1 MAQVTSIK
9 EQLQTLEKAI
19 VSARRQRKDALEE
32 CERIEKEM
40 AEFNSDKGSKLK
52 EMQQKITSLKSDIS
66 KDSSKI
72 KNMQRDV
79 QTLKMELG
87 RCQYGFFLKK
97 NVEDEGYG
105 IHCLYQPTE
114 QMDTDAAAAQAEIS
128 QLRETI
134 EEYKRECATAKN
146 DMVTLKV
153 SHYTKVMV
161 GSYDRRV

>member
-1 MAQVTSIK
+1 VAQVTSIK

-52 EMQQKITSLKSDIS
+52 EMQQKITSLKSEIS

-87 RCQYGFFLKK
+87 RCQHGCFFFFFFKKYK

-105 IHCLYQPTE
+105 INCLLPT
-114 QMDTDAAAAQAEIS
+114 
-128 QLRETI
+128 
-134 EEYKRECATAKN
+134 
-146 DMVTLKV
+146 
-153 SHYTKVMV
+153 
-161 GSYDRRV
+161 DRANGYRCCGCSSGNLSITGDH